1 MLAVDAGD
9 TLGFVLD
16 KTIDAGFLLKNYA
29 LVTIVISLSLLLYKD
44 PGETRTL

>member
-29 LVTIVISLSLLLYKD
+29 LVTIVISLSFLLYND